1 MPVMF
6 LFLVAL
12 VVYICY
18 SAILSLTRAYERNGA
33 WLSVARFLTY
43 STLSCY
49 ALLIQA
55 HRHTVEED
63 FVSRYFLGYSP
74 DVLLLFGPAA
84 FASLV
89 LLATRGLPRRRI
101 SLRAAL
107 ATAIFVLTGIAQFF
121 VLRIA

>member
-18 SAILSLTRAYERNGA
+18 SALLSLTRAYERDAA
-33 WLSVARFLTY
+33 WVSVTRFLTY
-43 STLSCY
+43 SILSCY

-55 HRHTVEED
+55 HRDTGEKD
-63 FVSRYFLGYSP
+63 LVSQYFLGYSP
-74 DVLLLFGPAA
+74 DVLLLLGPVA

-89 LLATRGLPRRRI
+89 LLVTRGLPRRRI
-101 SLRAAL
+101 TLRAAL
-107 ATAIFVLTGIAQFF
+107 ATALFFATGIAQFF